1 MANLTL
7 LLFGQK
13 LPPHRHLHKLAN
25 KFINIYL
32 KEREKET
39 FRESDYYEILVEE
52 HYFGDEQRE
61 FIYRPIIPVHKD
73 FLYQVESIYGNLNAE
88 MILCTMQHEHPVVN
102 IDNIEYEGY
111 CYYAKNTN
119 EKILFFDTDIE
130 HLRKTLIRLPKEAN
144 AEKVMDNWL
153 NRDRDINKST

>member
-13 LPPHRHLHKLAN
+13 LPPHRHLHKLTH

-39 FRESDYYEILVEE
+39 FKESDYYEILLEE
-52 HYFGDEQRE
+52 YYFGDKQRD
-61 FIYRPIIPVHKD
+61 FIYPPIIPVHKD

-88 MILCTMQHEHPVVN
+88 MILCTMQHEHPVVY

-111 CYYAKNTN
+111 CYYSKCLN

-130 HLRKTLIRLPKEAN
+130 HLKKTFIKMPKEAN
-144 AEKVMDNWL
+144 AEKVMENWL
-153 NRDRDINKST
+153 MSNGNLNKST